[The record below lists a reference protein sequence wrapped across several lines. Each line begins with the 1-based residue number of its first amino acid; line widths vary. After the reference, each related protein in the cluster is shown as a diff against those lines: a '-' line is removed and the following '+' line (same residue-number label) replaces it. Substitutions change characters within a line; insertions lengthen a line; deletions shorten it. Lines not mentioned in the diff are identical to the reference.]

1 MKQEMSCPHSKTIS
15 TCPVCM
21 IELNKITDKKSFVHS
36 VEVAP
41 GSYLVSPALI
51 NEIRKRTK
59 DTEVLGGKRKGKRPP
74 PLVPHIKG
82 GIVIVRIPHGTPI
95 DEATKATTWA
105 HRLAAKINK
114 SHEKDHYYEKGDW
127 K

>member
-41 GSYLVSPALI
+41 GSYLVSPALV

-59 DTEVLGGKRKGKRPP
+59 DSEVLGG
-74 PLVPHIKG
+74 I
-82 GIVIVRIPHGTPI
+82 HGVKIMVSHLLPI
-95 DEATKATTWA
+95 EVSNNGEDE
-105 HRLAAKINK
+105 
-114 SHEKDHYYEKGDW
+114 D
-127 K
+127 